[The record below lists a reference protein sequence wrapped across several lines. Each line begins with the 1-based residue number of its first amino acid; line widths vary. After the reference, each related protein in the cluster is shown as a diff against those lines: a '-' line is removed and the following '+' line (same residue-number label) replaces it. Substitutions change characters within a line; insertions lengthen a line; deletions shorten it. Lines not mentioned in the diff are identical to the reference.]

1 MSGKP
6 ESGDEKETV
15 REAALYDPDS
25 VFRDYPLESTAARV
39 FQSLIAPV
47 PVSDQPSGSAG
58 GEALYAK
65 SEKKRAA
72 GALTKEMIKRI
83 ADRAEQAAA
92 EKKKL

>member
-6 ESGDEKETV
+6 EYEDGKEAV

-25 VFRDYPLESTAARV
+25 VFRDYPQDSTAARV

-47 PVSDQPSGSAG
+47 PASEQTPAPAG
-58 GEALYAK
+58 NESLYAR

-72 GALTKEMIKRI
+72 GVLTKEMIKRI
-83 ADRAEQAAA
+83 ADRAEQAA
-92 EKKKL
+92 EKKGR